1 VTGDVRRSIRAQ
13 HGGDARVTLGSRV
26 AVRVIN
32 ISMTGVLLETSD
44 TADVARGDQLELT
57 VPLGGAPFTATLQ
70 VGRQDRLRDDRKV
83 ARLRVGCAFVNM
95 DPARREQ
102 LAKFLADGLIPP
114 QGERRG

>member
-1 VTGDVRRSIRAQ
+1 VTGDVRRTIRAQ
-13 HGGDARVTLGSRV
+13 HGGDACVTLGSRV

-44 TADVARGDQLELT
+44 TADVARGDRLELT
-57 VPLGGAPFTATLQ
+57 MPLGGVPFTATLQ
-70 VGRQDRLRDDRKV
+70 VGRHDRLRDRKV

-95 DPARREQ
+95 DPARQEQ

-114 QGERRG
+114 QAERRG